1 MIRWFFSVLIRLG
14 YVSLDVIGI
23 SAAILLAGHIR
34 QAAIPQAIR
43 DILLDW
49 SHPFH
54 FVFTVWLV
62 AVLFF
67 NGFYRLYETRRELL
81 EAHELV
87 LLARSFLFSAMALI
101 ALVYALK
108 IEGFPRSVCLLTVF
122 FSFVFL
128 SAWRIA
134 KRLLVNYLVARGYNN
149 FNVLII
155 GAGRVGLML
164 AEEIHQRPRLGLK
177 IVGFLDD
184 LKTTADLKGE
194 YAVLGKLADLE
205 EVSRRNFITKIFVS
219 IHPAG
224 NVFQEMLETAKIRR
238 LAVRVVPQAF
248 DKATGDLL
256 RYNIGFIPVLEYCDL
271 GQTRK
276 QYGKRLF
283 DIVASLLALLV
294 LLPFWL
300 VIMLFIRLDS
310 PGPVFYFSRRVGF
323 NGREFF
329 MWKFRS
335 MVVDA
340 DARLR
345 ELQQHNEADGPI
357 FKMRRDPR
365 ITRLGR
371 FLRKYSID
379 EFPQLVNVLLG
390 DMSMVGPRPLPVAQV
405 DKNDPRQL
413 KRLEVRPGITGLW
426 QVRGRSDLTFSRLV
440 GWDTWY
446 INNWSFSLDMSIL
459 LRTPSAVLAGRGAY

>member
-1 MIRWFFSVLIRLG
+1 MIKGTFTALVRLF
-14 YVSLDVIGI
+14 YIALDIIGI

-54 FVFTVWLV
+54 FVFTAWLV

-67 NGFYRLYETRRELL
+67 NGIYRLYETRRELL

-87 LLARSFLFSAMALI
+87 LLARSFLFSAMTLI
-101 ALVYALK
+101 GLVYAFK
-108 IEGFPRSVCLLTVF
+108 IEGFPRSVFLLTLL
-122 FSFVFL
+122 FSFAFL

-134 KRLLVNYLVARGYNN
+134 KRLFVNYLVARGYNN

-155 GAGRVGLML
+155 GAGRVGLTL
-164 AEEIHQRPRLGLK
+164 AEEIRRRPRLGLK
-177 IVGFLDD
+177 ICGFLDD
-184 LKTTADLKGE
+184 FKTTHDLAG
-194 YAVLGKLADLE
+194 YPVLGRLIDLA
-205 EVSRRNFITKIFVS
+205 EVSRKNFITKIFVT
-219 IHPAG
+219 IHPDG
-224 NVFQEMLETAKIRR
+224 TVFHDILETAKEQR

-283 DIVASLLALLV
+283 DIVVSLLALLV
-294 LLPFWL
+294 LSPFWL
-300 VIMLFIRLDS
+300 VIMLFIYLDS

-335 MVVDA
+335 MVADA
-340 DARLR
+340 DARLK
-345 ELQQHNEADGPI
+345 ELQQHNEVDGPI
-357 FKMRRDPR
+357 FKMRCDPR

-379 EFPQLVNVLLG
+379 ELPQLVNVLLG

-459 LRTPSAVLAGRGAY
+459 LRTPTAVLAGRGAY